1 MSDELKNKS
10 GKVKVMYVRSDDDS
24 DKRTHNPR
32 TGKGE
37 VVRGKSRVDG
47 RSRPARDERNSRGD
61 DRKRDDRKRDD
72 RKRDDF
78 HRDDAS
84 PWRTV
89 SRAPGDETPV
99 KRRSRR
105 DQREELYRSGSA
117 ASSACGRD
125 PRIWRKRLPGA
136 VPEPSG
142 SYRSRLVYS
151 ERDAAL

>member
-32 TGKGE
+32 TGKGGG
-37 VVRGKSRVDG
+37 RPGKSRVDG

-61 DRKRDDRKRDD
+61 DRKRDDRKRDE

-78 HRDDAS
+78 NRDDAS

-99 KRRSRR
+99 K
-105 DQREELYRSGSA
+105 E
-117 ASSACGRD
+117 D
-125 PRIWRKRLPGA
+125 PVSYTHLTLPTN
-136 VPEPSG
+136 
-142 SYRSRLVYS
+142 
-151 ERDAAL
+151 

>member
-32 TGKGE
+32 TGKGGG
-37 VVRGKSRVDG
+37 RPGKSRVDG

-89 SRAPGDETPV
+89 SRAPGD
-99 KRRSRR
+99 
-105 DQREELYRSGSA
+105 
-117 ASSACGRD
+117 
-125 PRIWRKRLPGA
+125 
-136 VPEPSG
+136 
-142 SYRSRLVYS
+142 
-151 ERDAAL
+151 

>member
-1 MSDELKNKS
+1 MMILTNAPI
-10 GKVKVMYVRSDDDS
+10 
-24 DKRTHNPR
+24 THVP
-32 TGKGE
+32 GKGE
-37 VVRGKSRVDG
+37 VVQGKSRVDG

-99 KRRSRR
+99 KEDHGGISGKSFIDPEVLRR
-105 DQREELYRSGSA
+105 QRAEET
-117 ASSACGRD
+117 
-125 PRIWRKRLPGA
+125 PRVWRKTPARRCSRAVRKLSFAPGLFRA
-136 VPEPSG
+136 
-142 SYRSRLVYS
+142 
-151 ERDAAL
+151 